1 MDNERLIAP
10 KYKRLAA
17 FLLDFVLVFMLWYF
31 MTKGNL
37 KQVDTLMETLDPAVD
52 GALDV
57 FVKAL
62 FQMLTAFLLK
72 WLFCQTLYFCIL
84 PAILGNG
91 KTLGKLL
98 LRISLLDA
106 GTLDEMSPS
115 RLMLRELVGRTLLE
129 TVLIIPGIVSLFMV
143 LFSKNGKSLRD
154 RLANTITVQDTSY
167 LV

>member
-1 MDNERLIAP
+1 
-10 KYKRLAA
+10 
-17 FLLDFVLVFMLWYF
+17 
-31 MTKGNL
+31 
-37 KQVDTLMETLDPAVD
+37 
-52 GALDV
+52 
-57 FVKAL
+57 
-62 FQMLTAFLLK
+62 MLTAFLLK

-115 RLMLRELVGRTLLE
+115 RLMLREFVGRTLLE
-129 TVLIIPGIVSLFMV
+129 TLLVVPGVVSLFMV

-154 RLANTITVQDTSY
+154 RLANTVTVQDTSY
-167 LV
+167 LG

>member
-52 GALDV
+52 GAQDV
-57 FVKAL
+57 FVQAL

-84 PAILGNG
+84 PAMLGNG

>member
-57 FVKAL
+57 FVQAQ

-154 RLANTITVQDTSY
+154 RLANTISVQDTSY

>member
-17 FLLDFVLVFMLWYF
+17 FLLDFVLVCMLWYF

-57 FVKAL
+57 FVQAL

>member
-57 FVKAL
+57 FVQAL

-154 RLANTITVQDTSY
+154 RLVNTITVQDTSY

>member
-17 FLLDFVLVFMLWYF
+17 FLLDLVLVFMLWYF

-57 FVKAL
+57 FVQAL

>member
-52 GALDV
+52 GARDV
-57 FVKAL
+57 FVQAL

>member
-57 FVKAL
+57 FVQAL

-72 WLFCQTLYFCIL
+72 WLFCQTLYFCVL
-84 PAILGNG
+84 PAVLGNG

-115 RLMLRELVGRTLLE
+115 RLMLREFVGRTLLE
-129 TVLIIPGIVSLFMV
+129 TLLVIPGIISLFMV

>member
-37 KQVDTLMETLDPAVD
+37 KQVDTLMETLDPTVD

-57 FVKAL
+57 FVQAL

-129 TVLIIPGIVSLFMV
+129 TVLIIPGIVSLFMF

>member
-57 FVKAL
+57 FVQAL

-143 LFSKNGKSLRD
+143 LFSKNGKSRRD

>member
-37 KQVDTLMETLDPAVD
+37 KQVDTLMETLDPAVE

-57 FVKAL
+57 FVQAL

-143 LFSKNGKSLRD
+143 LFSKNGESLRD

>member
-57 FVKAL
+57 FVQAL

-98 LRISLLDA
+98 LRISLLDT

-154 RLANTITVQDTSY
+154 RLANTVSVQDTSY

>member
-57 FVKAL
+57 FVQAL

-84 PAILGNG
+84 PAILGNC
-91 KTLGKLL
+91 KTLWKLF

-129 TVLIIPGIVSLFMV
+129 TVLIIPGIVSLFMF

>member
-57 FVKAL
+57 FVQAL

-129 TVLIIPGIVSLFMV
+129 TLLIIPGIVSLFMV

-154 RLANTITVQDTSY
+154 RLANTISVQDTSY

>member
-57 FVKAL
+57 FVQAL

-154 RLANTITVQDTSY
+154 CLANTITVQDTSY
-167 LV
+167 VV

>member
-17 FLLDFVLVFMLWYF
+17 FLLDFVLVYMLWYF

-57 FVKAL
+57 FVQAL
-62 FQMLTAFLLK
+62 FQMLMAFLLK
-72 WLFCQTLYFCIL
+72 WMFCQTLYFCIL

>member
-57 FVKAL
+57 FVQAL

-167 LV
+167 LD

>member
-57 FVKAL
+57 FVQAL
-62 FQMLTAFLLK
+62 FRMLTAFLLK

-106 GTLDEMSPS
+106 GILDEMSPS

-167 LV
+167 VV

>member
-17 FLLDFVLVFMLWYF
+17 FLLDFGLVFMLWYF

-57 FVKAL
+57 FVQAL

-129 TVLIIPGIVSLFMV
+129 TLLIIPGIVSLFMV

-154 RLANTITVQDTSY
+154 RLANTIAVQDTSY

>member
-57 FVKAL
+57 FVQAL

-72 WLFCQTLYFCIL
+72 WLVCQTLYFCIL

-154 RLANTITVQDTSY
+154 RLANTISVQDTSY

>member
-57 FVKAL
+57 FVQAL

-129 TVLIIPGIVSLFMV
+129 TVLIIPGIVSLFMF

>member
-57 FVKAL
+57 FVQAL

-154 RLANTITVQDTSY
+154 LLANTITVQDTSY

>member
-37 KQVDTLMETLDPAVD
+37 KQVDTLMERLDPAVD

-57 FVKAL
+57 FVQAL

-129 TVLIIPGIVSLFMV
+129 TLLIIPGIVSLFMA

>member
-57 FVKAL
+57 FVQAL

-129 TVLIIPGIVSLFMV
+129 TLLIIPGIVSLFMA